1 MGRPMLPSPTTATAA
16 GGRTLVSSG
25 NARLLERLAR
35 QAEVLDPGRHAAVDR
50 DLQQNLG
57 DLLLGDAVLDRALH
71 VRLELVM
78 TVERREHGEV
88 EHAARAPVE
97 ARPIPDR
104 TPAIFGDEVLHRPVE
119 VVGRGD
125 LLVDIVGAEHLAAH
139 FEPAVVHV
147 GHGVSFLLSAIGKGT
162 IATIVIASEATR
174 SRGDARGPWIASSA
188 FGLLAMTYPIRTSA
202 PPSTGKATPVMK
214 FASSE
219 ARNSA
224 ALATS
229 QAVPMRLRS
238 GTLASRMAATSA
250 RLLPMARARVSTAI
264 GVSIRPGRMTL
275 ARTPY
280 SAFWMAICLV
290 KATIAALVAL

>member
-1 MGRPMLPSPTTATAA
+1 MGRPMLPSPTTAIAA
-16 GGRTLVSSG
+16 GGRTLAASA

-35 QAEVLDPGRHAAVDR
+35 QPEVLDPGGYAAIDR
-50 DLQQNLG
+50 DLQQHLG

-78 TVERREHGEV
+78 AVERREHGEV

-97 ARPIPDR
+97 TGPVPDR
-104 TPAIFGDEVLHRPVE
+104 APAIFGDEVLHRPIE

-147 GHGVSFLLSAIGKGT
+147 GHGVSFLLSAMGKGT

-188 FGLLAMTYPIRTSA
+188 FVLLAMPYQIRPRA
-202 PPSTGKATPVMK
+202 PPSTG
-214 FASSE
+214 
-219 ARNSA
+219 
-224 ALATS
+224 
-229 QAVPMRLRS
+229 
-238 GTLASRMAATSA
+238 
-250 RLLPMARARVSTAI
+250 
-264 GVSIRPGRMTL
+264 
-275 ARTPY
+275 
-280 SAFWMAICLV
+280 
-290 KATIAALVAL
+290 